1 MESKTQILKYVGIF
15 LFVCTPLI
23 SAILFCAVDGKS
35 INDVYIPLS
44 GWSDEIGYYKQV
56 EGILS
61 HGLPRG
67 YFGYNQSR
75 ALYGSLG
82 SWSIILLVP
91 YVLWGFFFSWNYCS
105 PIYANIFFCM
115 AALFVFYYLLRPR
128 MKQMVKLS
136 LFWIANQFLNRYVLS
151 GVVEPA
157 VIMEL
162 MIVIVCGEFLLSE
175 RNGMSGSH
183 EQKNRSAGEK
193 KDTAVMICC
202 SIFIC
207 LLTLARPYFAVFFL
221 IPLWKA
227 IRDKQKIWMAALP
240 FLAVVSEVLF
250 FLSSYYLCAPYFSN
264 IIPLESLL
272 SAGAGGF
279 IIHFFNSLVE
289 IAKLI
294 WYAMRYSGI
303 GIGWYYLLLGLELGI
318 MAICCIWRKYHGK
331 VVPPMFLI
339 SIVGEF
345 LILLSII
352 ELYDFGGGAR
362 HILSLTVVNVVLL
375 AMEIP
380 SLIPEGVLAVI
391 CILSLFRT
399 QGADALPYKNT
410 AYAAYMEELKQELSK
425 VVTVTDEIS
434 YDNVVAMPLV
444 DNDMKNPDTN
454 VSTYFGLMYAMPA
467 GVGISLDYQDY
478 YDDPDNIK
486 AGYILVHPDGEIRL
500 KLEEMG
506 MVCIFQN
513 EEMMVYSR
521 RS

>member
-1 MESKTQILKYVGIF
+1 
-15 LFVCTPLI
+15 
-23 SAILFCAVDGKS
+23 
-35 INDVYIPLS
+35 
-44 GWSDEIGYYKQV
+44 
-56 EGILS
+56 
-61 HGLPRG
+61 
-67 YFGYNQSR
+67 
-75 ALYGSLG
+75 
-82 SWSIILLVP
+82 
-91 YVLWGFFFSWNYCS
+91 
-105 PIYANIFFCM
+105 
-115 AALFVFYYLLRPR
+115 
-128 MKQMVKLS
+128 
-136 LFWIANQFLNRYVLS
+136 
-151 GVVEPA
+151 
-157 VIMEL
+157 
-162 MIVIVCGEFLLSE
+162 
-175 RNGMSGSH
+175 
-183 EQKNRSAGEK
+183 
-193 KDTAVMICC
+193 
-202 SIFIC
+202 
-207 LLTLARPYFAVFFL
+207 
-221 IPLWKA
+221 
-227 IRDKQKIWMAALP
+227 
-240 FLAVVSEVLF
+240 
-250 FLSSYYLCAPYFSN
+250 
-264 IIPLESLL
+264 
-272 SAGAGGF
+272 
-279 IIHFFNSLVE
+279 
-289 IAKLI
+289 
-294 WYAMRYSGI
+294 
-303 GIGWYYLLLGLELGI
+303 
-318 MAICCIWRKYHGK
+318 
-331 VVPPMFLI
+331 MFLI